1 VKRECYTLC
10 GREGQTKETLC
21 VRRRDPSQLERM
33 HAASR
38 RDFGERMRDPRWF
51 VAFSPEGN
59 RCEIRRIRLYD
70 QAILRNQTNQVVVRP
85 FLESDDA
92 AERNV
97 PSRIQRVLRQ

>member
-10 GREGQTKETLC
+10 GREGQTEETLC

-38 RDFGERMRDPRWF
+38 CDFGERMCDPRWF
-51 VAFSPEGN
+51 IAFPPEGN
-59 RCEIRRIRLYD
+59 GCEIWRIRLYE

-85 FLESDDA
+85 FSERDDA

-97 PSRIQRVLRQ
+97 PSRVQGELCQ

>member
-1 VKRECYTLC
+1 MKRECYTLC
-10 GREGQTKETLC
+10 GCEGQTEETLC
-21 VRRRDPSQLERM
+21 VRRRDTSQLERM

-38 RDFGERMRDPRWF
+38 RDFGERMCDPRWF

-59 RCEIRRIRLYD
+59 GCEIRRIRLYE
-70 QAILRNQTNQVVVRP
+70 QAILRNQTNQVVVHP

-97 PSRIQRVLRQ
+97 PSRVQGELSQ